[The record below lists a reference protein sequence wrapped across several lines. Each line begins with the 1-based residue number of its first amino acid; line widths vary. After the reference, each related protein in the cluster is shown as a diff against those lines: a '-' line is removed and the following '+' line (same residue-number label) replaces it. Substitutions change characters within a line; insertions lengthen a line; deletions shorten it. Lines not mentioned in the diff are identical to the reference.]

1 MLRKTLA
8 ASVVLAMCLCAVAV
22 AGDPAGKIEG
32 TITRVDMDQKVL
44 VVKDSTG
51 QLKTVYWDT
60 ATKVSGGD
68 LKEGATVTL
77 SATNQQGRMV
87 ASSIQVGGAPAP
99 KKPY

>member
-8 ASVVLAMCLCAVAV
+8 ASVVLALCLCAVAV
-22 AGDPAGKIEG
+22 AGGDQAGKIQG
-32 TITRVDMDQKVL
+32 TITKVDMDQKTL
-44 VVKDSTG
+44 VVKDSNG
-51 QLKTVYWDT
+51 QEKTFYWDS

-77 SATNQQGRMV
+77 SATDQQGKMV
-87 ASSIQVGGAPAP
+87 ASSIQVGGAP

>member
-1 MLRKTLA
+1 MLKKVLA
-8 ASVVLAMCLCAVAV
+8 ASVVLAVCLCAVAV

-44 VVKDSTG
+44 VVKDANGAT
-51 QLKTVYWDT
+51 KTVYWDA

-68 LKEGATVTL
+68 LKEGATVSL
-77 SATNQQGRMV
+77 SAADQQGKMV
-87 ASSIQVGGAPAP
+87 ASSIQVGDAAAP